1 MIAGGAI
8 AVLALP
14 DSQLVSMA
22 ILSQVLNRILLP
34 VVIVLMLILINRKD
48 LMGEHSNSRLFNAI
62 AWVPCVIV
70 IGLSVVLIFAHHQSA
85 KAQSNR
91 YICEE

>member
-62 AWVPCVIV
+62 AWVTCVIV
-70 IGLSVVLIFAHHQSA
+70 IGLNVALIFAHH
-85 KAQSNR
+85 
-91 YICEE
+91 